1 MDTLEFLRSN
11 KHKSADG
18 FTAMAQYYRDNWQWL
33 QYSYAIALKVRR
45 RMQDLG
51 MTQKQLAEA
60 IGCSQQHV
68 SILLNGK
75 VNMTLETL
83 AKLEKALDF
92 DLIGSS
98 LLGLSSP
105 IEENPAKCY
114 LNAPGNDM
122 AVSGI
127 KTSSLVDG
135 YRPRKKKGPKK
146 Q

>member
-1 MDTLEFLRSN
+1 MTDFLRSN
-11 KHKSADG
+11 EHKSAEG
-18 FTAMAQYYRDNWQWL
+18 FSAMAQYYRDNWQWL
-33 QYSYAIALKVRR
+33 QYSYAIAIRVRR
-45 RMQDLG
+45 RMQEVG
-51 MTQKQLAEA
+51 ITQKQIAEG

-75 VNMTLETL
+75 VNMTLETI

-92 DLIGSS
+92 DLIGSG

-105 IEENPAKCY
+105 FEENPTKCY
-114 LNAPGNDM
+114 LNDPGGDM
-122 AVSGI
+122 PVSEI
-127 KTSSLVDG
+127 KTSSLVAG